1 MLVMEDKDTAHILP
15 GNGNL
20 GALSQALA
28 DNFQS
33 YAHSVQKEAEKS
45 EASGHILIVEDDP
58 SLASLEAGVLTASG
72 YTVTI
77 ERDGELALLA
87 FQRSIPDL
95 VVLDLELS
103 GTMSGWD
110 VLQALRTY
118 SKVPVLLTSSFTTV
132 RERIRTRSESRLTL
146 DHLPKPYSIQTLLK
160 CIERMLVIVPQ

>member
-1 MLVMEDKDTAHILP
+1 MEDKDTARILP

-20 GALSQALA
+20 GALNQALP
-28 DNFQS
+28 DNIQS
-33 YAHSVQKEAEKS
+33 HAHSVQKEAS

-58 SLASLEAGVLTASG
+58 SLASLEAGVLSASG
-72 YTVTI
+72 YTVSI
-77 ERDGELALLA
+77 ARNGELALLA

-132 RERIRTRSESRLTL
+132 RERIRTRGENRLTL

>member
-1 MLVMEDKDTAHILP
+1 MEDKDTAHLLP

-20 GALSQALA
+20 GALNRVLSNNAL
-28 DNFQS
+28 S
-33 YAHSVQKEAEKS
+33 YAPSVQKESEKP
-45 EASGHILIVEDDP
+45 EPPGHILIVEDDS

-72 YTVTI
+72 YTVTVA
-77 ERDGELALLA
+77 RFGELALLA
-87 FQRSIPDL
+87 FHQSIPDL

-103 GTMSGWD
+103 GTMTGWD

-132 RERIRTRSESRLTL
+132 REHIRTRGESRLTL
-146 DHLPKPYSIQTLLK
+146 DHLSKPYSIRTLLK